1 MSADEGRRRKLDNDM
16 EHTDLD
22 HDTHTDADDLFAP
35 VNDNHRAHPSHRRVP
50 RYVTEGQTD
59 LLLAVAGFD
68 PDKVPRKL
76 HAGALRVAW
85 CHKHGLFGFEAVAS
99 ATGLS
104 TKKLHRTLA
113 AMRGAAKRR
122 AA

>member
-1 MSADEGRRRKLDNDM
+1 M
-16 EHTDLD
+16 EHTD
-22 HDTHTDADDLFAP
+22 HDTETNLDAEELFAP
-35 VNDNHRAHPSHRRVP
+35 ANNNHRPSPRERRVP

-59 LLLAVAGFD
+59 LLLALAGFD

-85 CHKHGLFGFEAVAS
+85 CHGNGLFGFEAIAS
-99 ATGLS
+99 ATGLA

-113 AMRGAAKRR
+113 AMRGAEKGR

>member
-1 MSADEGRRRKLDNDM
+1 M
-16 EHTDLD
+16 EHTAYDTETNLD
-22 HDTHTDADDLFAP
+22 AEDLFAP
-35 VNDNHRAHPSHRRVP
+35 ANDNRRSLPSERRVP

-59 LLLAVAGFD
+59 VLLALAGFD

-85 CHKHGLFGFEAVAS
+85 CHRHGLFGFEAVAT
-99 ATGLS
+99 AAGLS

-113 AMRGAAKRR
+113 AMRGAEKGR